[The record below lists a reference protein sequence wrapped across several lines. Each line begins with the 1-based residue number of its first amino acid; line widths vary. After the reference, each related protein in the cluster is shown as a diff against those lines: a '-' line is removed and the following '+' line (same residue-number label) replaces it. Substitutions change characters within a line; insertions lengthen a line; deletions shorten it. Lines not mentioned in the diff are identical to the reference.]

1 MLNNVS
7 DGGDQ
12 LKRYPV
18 FKTMQFLGS
27 TSLVTF
33 VLFILTNTATNHYF
47 PSEIGTVLSINE
59 VLSVYFII
67 VLSCLV
73 TELLFKGVTN
83 SSTYKWLHSPW
94 MYYLAVTLLLAMFC
108 YVAWVRASQP
118 IQNGL
123 WLDYTTLPLS
133 AVLYCLFRQTFG
145 LIRIKKTDVI

>member
-1 MLNNVS
+1 MLKNVS
-7 DGGDQ
+7 YGGDQ
-12 LKRYPV
+12 LKIYPI

-73 TELLFKGVTN
+73 TELLFKGVKN
-83 SSTYKWLHSPW
+83 NKWLHSPW
-94 MYYLAVTLLLAMFC
+94 MYYLAVTLLLAIFC

-133 AVLYCLFRQTFG
+133 AVLYCIFRQTFG

>member
-1 MLNNVS
+1 M
-7 DGGDQ
+7 
-12 LKRYPV
+12 
-18 FKTMQFLGS
+18 FMTMQFLWS

-47 PSEIGTVLSINE
+47 PSQINTVLSINE

-73 TELLFKGVTN
+73 TELLFKGVTIIP
-83 SSTYKWLHSPW
+83 SIKWLHSPW
-94 MYYLAVTLLLAMFC
+94 MYYLAVTLFLVIFC

-123 WLDYTTLPLS
+123 WLDYITLPLS

-145 LIRIKKTDVI
+145 LIRSKKTDVI